1 MNREKDSVRIANKVS
16 DVFNPYYASAPFF
29 LVVALVAT
37 RSIIRGLLYWLI
49 LALFLSFLPMW
60 DINRRIKRGMVAD
73 AHISRREDRIKPFLF
88 SLGAAVAG
96 LIAAYAFGMP
106 TLIKAVVWAV
116 VLTGAGITIITRFW
130 KVSLHAAGIT
140 PITVV
145 LLIMFGW
152 YALPA
157 ILLVPLVYWARLV
170 LKKHSLAQLIVGSL
184 VSGGITVTV
193 FRAFNLI

>member
-1 MNREKDSVRIANKVS
+1 
-16 DVFNPYYASAPFF
+16 
-29 LVVALVAT
+29 
-37 RSIIRGLLYWLI
+37 
-49 LALFLSFLPMW
+49 MW